1 MIPENEIKENTST
14 TQLQTKNT
22 PSHETLANPTIMFTP
37 PAADIALTIPTI
49 TVTPPD
55 TVESIELCSNSVD
68 VQNPFTMK
76 HTIDQMPSQNNSKIA
91 MIEIVELTPLK
102 QLLERILH
110 SAKKVKTDI
119 PLRKSKNDKTPTVT
133 VEMYNNLKCAFN
145 KIDDEMTFFA
155 KRYQEEQKE
164 ITTEITDIMRNI
176 ITPIAEENTILRKDL
191 QTAKKTIDE
200 LNTLILD
207 LTTKNKNKITK
218 NKILITNK
226 INEINNQMTN
236 TMDRHIGRHHQYFS
250 QQKQTKQKKTQHCT
264 CKSKHKQ
271 FWKPKH
277 FNTNGFK

>member
-49 TVTPPD
+49 IVTSPD

-133 VEMYNNLKCAFN
+133 VEMHNNLKCAFN

-191 QTAKKTIDE
+191 QTAKK
-200 LNTLILD
+200 
-207 LTTKNKNKITK
+207 
-218 NKILITNK
+218 
-226 INEINNQMTN
+226 Q
-236 TMDRHIGRHHQYFS
+236 
-250 QQKQTKQKKTQHCT
+250 
-264 CKSKHKQ
+264 
-271 FWKPKH
+271 
-277 FNTNGFK
+277 